1 MSTLQRRATIAIFV
15 ILAAGLGPGPALSA
29 EERPAPLDVTYVANE
44 GFLVRAAGKTVLVDS
59 LFDTGFDTYLA
70 PSQALL
76 EQATGARGP
85 FADVDLLLVTHPHGD
100 HFNARLVA
108 THMRNNARC
117 RLIAQPPAVDQLR
130 KEEGFPQIQDRIHE
144 VKLDPGSRE
153 QVTVNGIAVDVLSLS
168 HMPYYEDGRNVHEGT
183 TNLGF
188 LVDLGGTRL
197 LHLGDATLEH
207 SAARLK
213 AFPFEDKPVDL
224 LFLEYF
230 DRSPATQELIA
241 RKIKPSRII
250 AMHVPP
256 AELEEESKKMRAVY
270 PHAIVF
276 RQSLEQR
283 SLPIE
288 VDFHDLSG
296 AYFGQPP
303 PDSTPQVFAPGVVS
317 TDANEHSAP
326 AFSPDGNEVFWWANR
341 WPGPDNKEWEF
352 MSMTMRLENGRWS
365 APRVTPFGEMVS
377 FSPDGQRAYFGSEK
391 DIWVVEKQG
400 DDWGEPKCLSL
411 IARHPELRNVFSPT
425 ISRNGTLYFM
435 GYAPGPRNDLGIY
448 RAELIK
454 GEYAEPELLPRSIN
468 APPFM
473 NWAPFI
479 APDEG
484 YLLFSSN
491 RRDPDHDDGD
501 LYVSRRTADG
511 AWTDP
516 VSLGEPVNTPRQE
529 VFPGLSPDGKHLF
542 FCRDTPGRSN
552 DVYWVSTASV
562 PALRSMSG
570 PSQRSSK

>member
-1 MSTLQRRATIAIFV
+1 MGTQQRRATVVVLV
-15 ILAAGLGPGPALSA
+15 ILVAILGLSSA
-29 EERPAPLDVTYVANE
+29 FSADEPRPPLDVTYVANE
-44 GFLVRAAGKTVLVDS
+44 GFLIRAAGKTVLVDS

-85 FADVDLLLVTHPHGD
+85 FADVDLLLITHPHGD
-100 HFNARLVA
+100 HFNPRLVA
-108 THMRNNARC
+108 EYLRTNSRC
-117 RLIAQPPAVDQLR
+117 RLIAQTRTVDELR
-130 KEEGFPQIQDRIHE
+130 KEEGFTQIQDRIHE

-153 QVTVNGIAVDVLSLS
+153 QVTVNGIAVDVFCLS

-207 SAARLK
+207 SAARLT

-230 DRSPATQELIA
+230 DRSQATQELIA
-241 RKIKPSRII
+241 RRLKPSRII

-288 VDFHDLSG
+288 VDLHHLSG
-296 AYFGQPP
+296 AYFGQPLP
-303 PDSTPQVFAPGVVS
+303 ESTPQVFAPGVVS

-326 AFSPDGNEVFWWANR
+326 SFSPDGNEVFWWANR

-352 MSMTMRLENGRWS
+352 MSMTMRRENGRWS

-377 FSPDGQRAYFGSEK
+377 FSPDGHRAYFGSEK

-400 DDWGEPKCLSL
+400 DDWS
-411 IARHPELRNVFSPT
+411 A
-425 ISRNGTLYFM
+425 
-435 GYAPGPRNDLGIY
+435 
-448 RAELIK
+448 AEV
-454 GEYAEPELLPRSIN
+454 PQ
-468 APPFM
+468 
-473 NWAPFI
+473 
-479 APDEG
+479 
-484 YLLFSSN
+484 
-491 RRDPDHDDGD
+491 
-501 LYVSRRTADG
+501 SRRT
-511 AWTDP
+511 
-516 VSLGEPVNTPRQE
+516 TP
-529 VFPGLSPDGKHLF
+529 
-542 FCRDTPGRSN
+542 
-552 DVYWVSTASV
+552 
-562 PALRSMSG
+562 
-570 PSQRSSK
+570 